1 MTKANHGEG
10 RDVARRL
17 SAEARKKEIV
27 STAQEL
33 IVRKGYRDLSL
44 REVAR
49 ECGMSAPGLMHHFPT
64 LESLLEA
71 VLEHRDESD
80 LAAIGAGD
88 PAELSLA
95 DVIDSAVTYYAERP
109 DDQRTFDALEAEALD
124 PHHPAHQWFV
134 KRNHDVVERLRP
146 LLEKEFADPETAL
159 RLLRYL
165 LDGMRL
171 NRALNPDQP
180 NFAVEAK
187 TIYSVLQH
195 GLEPAQARVR

>member
-1 MTKANHGEG
+1 ME
-10 RDVARRL
+10 ARR
-17 SAEARKKEIV
+17 KEIV
-27 STAQEL
+27 STAQDL

-49 ECGMSAPGLMHHFPT
+49 ECGMSAPGLIHHFPT
-64 LESLLEA
+64 LDSLLEA
-71 VLEHRDESD
+71 VLEHRDETD

-88 PAELSLA
+88 ATDLTLA
-95 DVIDSAVTYYAERP
+95 DVIDSAINYYAERP
-109 DDQRTFDALEAEALD
+109 DDQRMFDALETEALD
-124 PHHPAHQWFV
+124 PTHPAHEWFV
-134 KRNHDVVERLRP
+134 KRNEQVTERLRP

-171 NRALNPDQP
+171 NRAQNPDQP

-187 TIYSVLQH
+187 TIYAVLQH
-195 GLEPAQARVR
+195 GLEGV